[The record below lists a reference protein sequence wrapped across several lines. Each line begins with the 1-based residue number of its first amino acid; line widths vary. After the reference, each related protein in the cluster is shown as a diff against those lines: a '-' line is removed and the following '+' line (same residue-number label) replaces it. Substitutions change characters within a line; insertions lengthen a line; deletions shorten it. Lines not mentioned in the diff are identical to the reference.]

1 MDAVFSLNRHNGKF
15 KNIMKNSILL
25 LTLLIFAGC
34 AGSNDKGHERNN
46 ILHIIHAGSLTY
58 PVQKMTDAFSE
69 EYPGLRIRT
78 EAWGSKA
85 GARRV
90 SDLDNPA
97 DVFLSADYL
106 VIDNM
111 LIPKHASWYI
121 PFAANEM
128 AIVYTEKSRHAGEIN
143 HNNWHDIM
151 RRPDVST
158 GRSDPDQDPCG
169 VRSVFTAK
177 LAEIYYEEEGLADE
191 LLGRAGKNMRP
202 KETDLIALLEAGH
215 LDYIFLYRS
224 VAVQHGLK
232 YVTLPPKLNLGD
244 SELDEW
250 YSQVSTET
258 LGTEPGHTI
267 IETGQ
272 SMIYG
277 LTIPHKVENPS
288 MAEKFVA
295 FVLDQEKGQRILEGS
310 GQPPVSPG
318 PNPYYGELPERL
330 KEFAAPEPAP

>member
-1 MDAVFSLNRHNGKF
+1 MDAAFSLNRHNGKF
-15 KNIMKNSILL
+15 KIIMKNSILL

-34 AGSNDKGHERNN
+34 AGKTDRDHDRNN
-46 ILHIIHAGSLTY
+46 TLHIIHAGSLTY
-58 PVQKMTDAFSE
+58 PVKMMTEAFSE
-69 EYPGLRIRT
+69 EYPEVRIRT

-106 VIDNM
+106 VIENM
-111 LIPKHASWYI
+111 LIPEHASWYI

-143 HNNWHDIM
+143 QGNWHEIM
-151 RRPDVST
+151 RRPDVNT

-169 VRSVFTAK
+169 GRSVFTAK
-177 LAEIYYEEEGLADE
+177 LAEIYYKEEGLADH
-191 LLGRAGKNMRP
+191 LLARAGEHMRP
-202 KETDLIALLEAGH
+202 KETDLIALLESGH

-224 VAVQHGLK
+224 VAVQHQLE
-232 YVTLPPKLNLGD
+232 YVALPPELSLGD
-244 SELDEW
+244 PELDEW
-250 YSQVSTET
+250 YSQVGTET

-277 LTIPHKVENPS
+277 LTIPLKTENPS

-295 FVLDQEKGQRILEGS
+295 FLLDQKKGQHILEES

-318 PNPYYGELPERL
+318 PTPYYGELPERL
-330 KEFAAPEPAP
+330 RKFAVPEPAP